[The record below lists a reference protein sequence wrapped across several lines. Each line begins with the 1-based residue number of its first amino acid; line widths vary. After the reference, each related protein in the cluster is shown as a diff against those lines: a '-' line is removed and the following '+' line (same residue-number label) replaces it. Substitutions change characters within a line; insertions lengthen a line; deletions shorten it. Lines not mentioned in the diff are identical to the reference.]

1 MFSPHA
7 NLPIAIWDIGGLTM
21 QIDIA
26 AERFLNHLE
35 VERNF
40 SGESLRAYRNDLLQF
55 RAFLEKRGQLD
66 LATVDHLCLRAY
78 LAETAARPLADGKT
92 YERRSIARKLAS
104 VRSLFRYLHKRGELH
119 ENPAKL
125 LRTPKVNRN
134 LPGFLDEG
142 QVGALLNGPDES
154 WSGLRDRTILEMLY
168 GTGLRVSELV
178 KLDMLDLELG
188 RGTLRAHGKGRKV
201 RMLPLL
207 PSAMQCLN
215 AWFAVRTKP
224 PRAAQGIDPAT
235 RAVFINQRGTRLT
248 DRSVRRLVEHYVE
261 KAAITCHVSP
271 HTLRH
276 TFATHLLNHG
286 ADLRDVQE
294 LLGHAS
300 LATTQVYTH
309 VTTARMLDVYE
320 KAHPDAKKPEAA

>member
-1 MFSPHA
+1 
-7 NLPIAIWDIGGLTM
+7 
-21 QIDIA
+21 
-26 AERFLNHLE
+26 
-35 VERNF
+35 
-40 SGESLRAYRNDLLQF
+40 
-55 RAFLEKRGQLD
+55 
-66 LATVDHLCLRAY
+66 
-78 LAETAARPLADGKT
+78 
-92 YERRSIARKLAS
+92 
-104 VRSLFRYLHKRGELH
+104 
-119 ENPAKL
+119 
-125 LRTPKVNRN
+125 
-134 LPGFLDEG
+134 
-142 QVGALLNGPDES
+142 
-154 WSGLRDRTILEMLY
+154 MLY
-168 GTGLRVSELV
+168 GTGMRVSELV

-224 PRAAQGIDPAT
+224 PRATQGMDPAT

-286 ADLRDVQE
+286 ADLCDVQE